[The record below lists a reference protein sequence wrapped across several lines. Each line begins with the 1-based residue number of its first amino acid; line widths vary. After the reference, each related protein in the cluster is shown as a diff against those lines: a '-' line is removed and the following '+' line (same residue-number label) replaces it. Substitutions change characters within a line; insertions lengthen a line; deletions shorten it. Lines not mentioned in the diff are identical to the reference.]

1 MLVTVFI
8 IGSKVTG
15 EPLDKVGSL
24 GQAERLVGFEPALF
38 WFWCNTLTATKRS
51 KPVL

>member
-8 IGSKVTG
+8 IGLKVTG
-15 EPLDKVGSL
+15 EPRDKVGSL
-24 GQAERLVGFEPALF
+24 GQAESLVGFEPVFL